1 MWANIMRTTGRLRE
15 IPMKLHLAMF
25 AVVLSFALV
34 SVAATQNPQ
43 LSVNDPIIL
52 SDTHGYNFEKYLGQL
67 TQEVRTK
74 WYSGVPDSARQ
85 GQKGRVVLIFTVLRD
100 GTSQGVR
107 IVAGSGTESL
117 DQAATAAVQSASPL
131 PQLPAD
137 FSDDRIV
144 VQFAFLYNLR

>member
-1 MWANIMRTTGRLRE
+1 
-15 IPMKLHLAMF
+15 MKLQLAMF
-25 AVVLSFALV
+25 AVVLGFAVTLCV
-34 SVAATQNPQ
+34 TKAHAAQNPQ

-74 WYSGVPDSARQ
+74 WYSGMPDSARQ

-100 GTSQGVR
+100 GRIQDLR
-107 IVAGSGTESL
+107 IVSGSGTESL
-117 DQAATAAVQSASPL
+117 DRAAATAVQSASPF

-137 FSDDRIV
+137 FTDNRIV
-144 VQFAFLYNLR
+144 VQFAFLNNQR